1 MCTAS
6 SLFQRNPTPPHTMCE
21 GTRVSTYLALTFGTL
36 LSSQRTDA
44 SITTL
49 TGRSGRFPLGDP
61 DTIRVDPTV
70 DSGVLPCNFLNS
82 RSHWEAERIPTVA
95 DEYVEL
101 PWPIGSFAVETVQL
115 APRRPE
121 Q

>member
-61 DTIRVDPTV
+61 DTIKVLAPQTNWGFRSEQ
-70 DSGVLPCNFLNS
+70 SGSRSALNS
-82 RSHWEAERIPTVA
+82 TA
-95 DEYVEL
+95 
-101 PWPIGSFAVETVQL
+101 Q
-115 APRRPE
+115 
-121 Q
+121 